1 VSDEVRDSFLQSSE
15 AMVGS
20 FVELGEVAD
29 SLLVLGPFA
38 LVFVDLSEM
47 LISAP
52 VPASS
57 VLLEEMPVSADT
69 TETSNASDVSFDNP
83 DSSGSLSEGF
93 EMFVDF
99 VHLVAEDLAPSA
111 SGSSAVAV
119 LDTAS
124 EVTNS
129 FFDNMF
135 ESSARSG
142 AESLSHASDDSFLE
156 VSGDSSCSSE
166 GSFAGS
172 SLSHERLV
180 DASSESSLE
189 SHSTAP
195 FSQSGMVVFSAMS
208 PAVDSH
214 PGLVGFSE
222 ASVGDLGVVLDR
234 VGHGVSGSSEE
245 ESFAPSLTEGVG
257 NCGILAKKP
266 DGASEFLALEFGLS
280 KTGGDFIEA

>member
-1 VSDEVRDSFLQSSE
+1 MGTRLMGSQSSNESFLHVLGSNFTVSKDHMSAKHFRVLSDDTRNTLSETFGNVFARSSLLFSVSDEVRDSSLQSSE

-20 FVELGEVAD
+20 FVELGEVVD
-29 SLLVLGPFA
+29 SLLGPFA
-38 LVFVDLSEM
+38 LVSVDLSEKR
-47 LISAP
+47 ISAP

-129 FFDNMF
+129 SFDNMF

-166 GSFAGS
+166 GSFA
-172 SLSHERLV
+172 
-180 DASSESSLE
+180 
-189 SHSTAP
+189 
-195 FSQSGMVVFSAMS
+195 
-208 PAVDSH
+208 
-214 PGLVGFSE
+214 
-222 ASVGDLGVVLDR
+222 
-234 VGHGVSGSSEE
+234 
-245 ESFAPSLTEGVG
+245 
-257 NCGILAKKP
+257 
-266 DGASEFLALEFGLS
+266 
-280 KTGGDFIEA
+280 

>member
-1 VSDEVRDSFLQSSE
+1 MSAKHFRVLSDDTRNTLSETFGNVFARSSLLFSVSDEVRDSSLQSSE

-20 FVELGEVAD
+20 FVELGEVVD
-29 SLLVLGPFA
+29 SLLGPFA
-38 LVFVDLSEM
+38 LVSVDLSEKR
-47 LISAP
+47 ISAP

-69 TETSNASDVSFDNP
+69 TETSNASDDPVSFDNP

-129 FFDNMF
+129 SFDNMF

-166 GSFAGS
+166 GSFA
-172 SLSHERLV
+172 
-180 DASSESSLE
+180 
-189 SHSTAP
+189 
-195 FSQSGMVVFSAMS
+195 
-208 PAVDSH
+208 
-214 PGLVGFSE
+214 
-222 ASVGDLGVVLDR
+222 
-234 VGHGVSGSSEE
+234 
-245 ESFAPSLTEGVG
+245 
-257 NCGILAKKP
+257 
-266 DGASEFLALEFGLS
+266 
-280 KTGGDFIEA
+280 